1 MPPSRSYD
9 PIVSVDALYALPAL
23 VLLDA
28 RSGPSARA
36 AYAAGHLE
44 GAHFV
49 DLETDL
55 SLPSRDA
62 ARGGRHPLPDL
73 PSFAITLSHFGITP
87 LSSVVIYDDQGGA
100 NAAARAWWMLRA
112 VGHTQTYV
120 LDGGLGA
127 ALAQGRA
134 LSTRIPETQ
143 EVPPYPTRAFHAP
156 QASLEEVDMI
166 RRDPRFRVLDVRSAE
181 RYRGEHEP
189 IDPVA
194 GHIPGALNLP
204 LSENLNADGRFR
216 TREELR
222 ARYMQLLGDVP
233 AERLVVHCGSGVTA
247 CHTLLSLERAGLHGA
262 ALYVGS
268 WSEWCRNTDKPHA
281 P

>member
-1 MPPSRSYD
+1 MSPSRGYD
-9 PIVSVDALYALPAL
+9 PIISVDALYALPAL

-28 RSGPSARA
+28 RSGPGARD

-44 GAHFV
+44 GAHFI

-55 SLPSRDA
+55 AAPSEDA
-62 ARGGRHPLPDL
+62 SCGGRHPLPAL
-73 PSFAITLSHFGITP
+73 PAFAVTLSHFGITP

-100 NAAARAWWMLRA
+100 NAAARAWWMMRA
-112 VGHTQTYV
+112 AGHTQTYV
-120 LDGGLGA
+120 LDGGLAA

-143 EVPPYPTRAFHAP
+143 EVPPYPTRAFHSP
-156 QASLEEVDMI
+156 QASLAEVDI
-166 RRDPRFRVLDVRSAE
+166 VRLDPRFRVLDVRAAA
-181 RYRGEHEP
+181 RYRGEQEP

-204 LSENLNADGRFR
+204 FSENLDAHGRFH
-216 TREELR
+216 TRDELR
-222 ARYMQLLGDVP
+222 ARYTRVLGDVP
-233 AERLVVHCGSGVTA
+233 PERLVVHCGSGVTA
-247 CHTLLSLERAGLHGA
+247 CHALLAMERAGLHGGS
-262 ALYVGS
+262 LYVGS
-268 WSEWCRNTDKPHA
+268 WSEWCRNADKPRA